1 MWRSKKFI
9 AITLAT
15 VLVVGSTVGVVLAT
29 DNGDEQESPAGDGY
43 PALLKRVCAIYEENT
58 GTTIDP
64 EALKDAF
71 AQAQNEMQTEA
82 LKNCLQNLV
91 GQGKMIQEQADQYLE
106 WWQSRP
112 DVPIGFGFRGHG
124 GFHGMGGPHGWGGLC
139 TPENN

>member
-1 MWRSKKFI
+1 
-9 AITLAT
+9 
-15 VLVVGSTVGVVLAT
+15 
-29 DNGDEQESPAGDGY
+29 
-43 PALLKRVCAIYEENT
+43 
-58 GTTIDP
+58 
-64 EALKDAF
+64 LKDAF